1 MFNYLHKHVIFGKLI
16 TPFITPYIIC
26 LTHIYITHIY
36 IYISYIYIFQYVYIS
51 IYIHT
56 YITNH

>member
-26 LTHIYITHIY
+26 LTRIYITHTHIY
-36 IYISYIYIFQYVYIS
+36 IYHYISIFQYVYIY
-51 IYIHT
+51 IYTH
-56 YITNH
+56 ITSN